1 MASST
6 YAQADV
12 LTAANDLGSIADQLS
27 AQLKD
32 GYSFAIGVTEGINY
46 DEFAATHGESQYHF
60 KSDQVIAFNDAY
72 NNLVGAQ
79 TMIAQEF
86 LDDQIMQNETMLSQ
100 SIDNFSNAAS
110 QIMYVVE
117 VAQEA
122 STVTTQQEAVA
133 VQEHVAM
140 VGGEIT
146 QEMQVSYNTA
156 LTDITDYSR
165 NISVLKSARN
175 NAEVVDYLNQEFLAY
190 DVDPYM
196 GTVDITAQYDLMI
209 DVNGMGMGVSGMQF
223 FAQNEKA
230 NDIFVGYGMPLYDQM
245 FGNNG

>member
-1 MASST
+1 MM
-6 YAQADV
+6 
-12 LTAANDLGSIADQLS
+12 AANDLGSIADQLS
-27 AQLKD
+27 AQLKE
-32 GYSFAIGVTEGINY
+32 GYSFAIGVTEGIHY

-79 TMIAQEF
+79 TVIAQEF

-100 SIDNFSNAAS
+100 SIDNFTSAAS

-175 NAEVVDYLNQEFLAY
+175 NTEVVDYLNQEFLAY

-230 NDIFVGYGMPLYDQM
+230 NDIFVGYGMPLYDEM
-245 FGNNG
+245 FGFNG

>member
-1 MASST
+1 MM
-6 YAQADV
+6 
-12 LTAANDLGSIADQLS
+12 AANDLGSIADQLS
-27 AQLKD
+27 AQLKE
-32 GYSFAIGVTEGINY
+32 GYSFAIGVTEGIRY

-79 TMIAQEF
+79 TVIAQEF

-100 SIDNFSNAAS
+100 SIDNFTSAAS

-175 NAEVVDYLNQEFLAY
+175 NTEVVDYLNQEFLAY

-230 NDIFVGYGMPLYDQM
+230 NDIFVGYGMPLYDEM
-245 FGNNG
+245 FGFNG